1 MENLVCHQNVNE
13 LTLEFNILTTEVKDI
28 YSIQKWLNTGH
39 PNGISYIKSFVPS
52 ILVSFFLF
60 FTFFFPSKLQK
71 NGVLKTFN
79 VIMR

>member
-39 PNGISYIKSFVPS
+39 PNGISYIKSIVPS
-52 ILVSFFLF
+52 IFLL
-60 FTFFFPSKLQK
+60 FFFPLNFS
-71 NGVLKTFN
+71 KTFK
-79 VIMR
+79 VIMRL